1 MLTAPTTMHA
11 DEPPP
16 WSASAQPPLDISRW
30 RSDGRLSNLV
40 AQRFDMDND
49 EALRFALACGGDL
62 DATMGHEPFD
72 RHLRTMILR
81 YDLTSLFHDNGQYP
95 HHHAIKPTGYDYD
108 ADEVIPEAMAQWRA
122 TYRALPE
129 VHQIIAATDHLA
141 VSRRSGHG
149 LASSCGRR
157 MAGCRRHS
165 ASPCDRRAAGLG
177 PACLSLSR
185 LVRKLR
191 PAKRERG

>member
-81 YDLTSLFHDNGQYP
+81 YGLTSLFHITASVPIIMRSSQPATITTRTQSFQKPWHSGAP
-95 HHHAIKPTGYDYD
+95 HI
-108 ADEVIPEAMAQWRA
+108 V
-122 TYRALPE
+122 L
-129 VHQIIAATDHLA
+129 
-141 VSRRSGHG
+141 
-149 LASSCGRR
+149 
-157 MAGCRRHS
+157 CRR
-165 ASPCDRRAAGLG
+165 CIR
-177 PACLSLSR
+177 
-185 LVRKLR
+185 
-191 PAKRERG
+191 